1 MLNIVFMGTPEFAV
15 PQLEILTKHHNVLAV
30 VTVPDKPAGR
40 GRKLRQSAI
49 KQYADNSGIPVFQ
62 PEKLKNPDFISAMQ
76 NLNPDL
82 MVVVA
87 FRMLPKEIWQI
98 PKIGTFNLHAS
109 LLPQYRGA
117 APINWVIINGETE
130 SGNTTFFIDDKIDTG
145 KILLQ
150 EKTKILPDETAGSLH
165 DKLMISGAS
174 LILETVN
181 KLESGDINPQKQAEI
196 KKIMPAPKI
205 FKNDCLINWD
215 QTGENIY
222 NLIRGLSPYPSAW
235 TKAKIKGKPSS
246 IKILGAKFSSQA
258 HEISQGTILSTNNKT
273 LEIAVK
279 GGFITV
285 TELQLESKKK
295 MTINEFLNGYNT
307 NDLAIEI

>member
-1 MLNIVFMGTPEFAV
+1 MLNIVFMGTPEFAI

-49 KQYADNSGIPVFQ
+49 KEYADNSGIPVFQ
-62 PEKLKNPDFISAMQ
+62 PEKLKDPEFISAMQ

-82 MVVVA
+82 MIVVA

-150 EKTKILPDETAGSLH
+150 EKTKILPDETAGNLH

-181 KLESGDINPQKQAEI
+181 KLESGDINPHKQSEI
-196 KKIMPAPKI
+196 TKIMPAPKI
-205 FKNDCLINWD
+205 FKNDCLINWNE
-215 QTGENIY
+215 TGENIY

-235 TKAKIKGKPSS
+235 TKVEIKGKTSS

-258 HEISQGTILSTNNKT
+258 HEISQGTIRSTNNKT
-273 LEIAVK
+273 LEIAVR

-295 MTINEFLNGYNT
+295 MTTNEFLNGYNT
-307 NDLAIEI
+307 NDLTIEI